1 MRNSWSA
8 RGCSA
13 PSDPH
18 VTSSLPSLR
27 PRVFLPL
34 VSALSGALLLLPG
47 AARALEV
54 AVSAP
59 REHGGYVYCDVQ
71 VSQPFEARVRESLEH
86 GMPATLAV
94 HAELWRRRRG
104 WFDRLESTYE
114 AGVRIRYDVWSEQYR
129 IERPGVDPVLV
140 GSLDE
145 ADAML
150 SHSWALPVGRI
161 GQLQPSATYYVAVS
175 AVLKPL
181 SVEDVKEV
189 EGWLSGEVESQRKAG
204 LGVVTELPRALF
216 DAVRNFA
223 GFGDRRVRAA
233 SLDFTL
239 PDLFPAH

>member
-1 MRNSWSA
+1 
-8 RGCSA
+8 
-13 PSDPH
+13 

-104 WFDRLESTYE
+104 CGSPPRSARTGCRGYADQPRSSRSTSLGPT
-114 AGVRIRYDVWSEQYR
+114 A
-129 IERPGVDPVLV
+129 PDP
-140 GSLDE
+140 
-145 ADAML
+145 
-150 SHSWALPVGRI
+150 R
-161 GQLQPSATYYVAVS
+161 
-175 AVLKPL
+175 
-181 SVEDVKEV
+181 
-189 EGWLSGEVESQRKAG
+189 
-204 LGVVTELPRALF
+204 
-216 DAVRNFA
+216 
-223 GFGDRRVRAA
+223 
-233 SLDFTL
+233 
-239 PDLFPAH
+239 

>member
-1 MRNSWSA
+1 MT
-8 RGCSA
+8 
-13 PSDPH
+13 P
-18 VTSSLPSLR
+18 SLPTFRS
-27 PRVFLPL
+27 PRALLPL
-34 VSALSGALLLLPG
+34 VCALSTALLLLPC
-47 AARALEV
+47 AAWALEV

-59 REHGGYVYCDVQ
+59 HEKSGYVYCDVQ
-71 VSQPFEARVRESLEH
+71 ISQPFEARVRESLER

-94 HAELWRRRRG
+94 HAELWRRRHG

-140 GSLDE
+140 ASLDE

-150 SHSWALPVGRI
+150 SRPWSLPVGRI
-161 GQLQPSATYYVAVS
+161 GQLQPNATYYIAVS
-175 AVLKPL
+175 TVLKPL

-204 LGVVTELPRALF
+204 LGVVTELPKALF

-223 GFGDRRVRAA
+223 GFGDRRVRAS
-233 SLDFTL
+233 SLDFSL